1 MSFRAKLAKKRKSVP
16 PEHSFISGYTDDSYI
31 SPSEDLKKYK
41 EYAAYCERVYQ
52 EAFLAIERAKLILQ
66 NNINFPEISQD
77 VSPFKYLSVFEKMK
91 DMIDGEISHINNN
104 LILLKPHEDKIVR
117 TVGPKI
123 IDVDS
128 KHETVMCKESTF
140 KSVRNINTRETSC
153 RFAGEERGVFGIRT
167 QFWQVQHSCIGEQSK
182 DNLPM
187 DYKPCDPATCKFL
200 PWSDLFFISKAT
212 LGATKVVR
220 IDHPEYGLSI
230 QAWGDKMPNAIKLK
244 SPARFLIKDPRV
256 KGTSTTRSTCP
267 HRM

>member
-1 MSFRAKLAKKRKSVP
+1 
-16 PEHSFISGYTDDSYI
+16 
-31 SPSEDLKKYK
+31 
-41 EYAAYCERVYQ
+41 
-52 EAFLAIERAKLILQ
+52 
-66 NNINFPEISQD
+66 
-77 VSPFKYLSVFEKMK
+77 
-91 DMIDGEISHINNN
+91 
-104 LILLKPHEDKIVR
+104 
-117 TVGPKI
+117 
-123 IDVDS
+123 
-128 KHETVMCKESTF
+128 MCKESTF

-212 LGATKVVR
+212 LDATKVVR

-244 SPARFLIKDPRV
+244 SPARFFDQGSKCERYINDEIHLPPSDVKKQVSVSFTDPSDKTLKSHVLIVYFMDPKCKEINEFATETLGIDI
-256 KGTSTTRSTCP
+256 KGTVLVIPKSKIHP
-267 HRM
+267 NLWKELDIE